1 MKKEDFSRLEP
12 FAPELTIK
20 ELVRIEG
27 ARRMANAR
35 PGA

>member
-1 MKKEDFSRLEP
+1 MKKEDFSRIEP

-20 ELVRIEG
+20 GLARVEG

>member
-1 MKKEDFSRLEP
+1 MKKEDFSRIEP

-20 ELVRIEG
+20 GFVRVHRAG
-27 ARRMANAR
+27 QMANAR